1 MSDNKKYQENKGSR
15 GASSSREEKGGTAS
29 KRFKTSDSGTKES
42 KGFSS
47 SKGGSKEGKSFSSS
61 KGGSKEG
68 KSFSSSKYEKKAA
81 TPRRYR
87 GDDASP
93 QENRGGLGNTED
105 KNKVVENKKFTKER
119 TEINPRNNNVS
130 GEAQPQILRED
141 LIEGRNAVIEALKS
155 DRTIE
160 YILIAKGDLVGSI
173 SVVLALAKEKG
184 IVTKEVDRR
193 KLDEMSQT
201 SAHQGVMA
209 VVTPYKYFGLN
220 DIFEY
225 AKEKGEKPFIIILD
239 EIEDPHNFG
248 SIIRTAEVC
257 GAHGI
262 IIPKRRNVGA
272 TPIVYKTSAGA
283 IEHVK
288 IAKVTN
294 INAAIEEIKE
304 RGVWVYGADMEAEN
318 YIFDTDFTG
327 AVALVI
333 GSEGRGISKLT
344 KEKCDVLVKIP
355 MVGKITSLNASVAG
369 GIIMYEIMKQK
380 IR

>member
-1 MSDNKKYQENKGSR
+1 MEQYLEEIEQAIYGVKE
-15 GASSSREEKGGTAS
+15 SREFT
-29 KRFKTSDSGTKES
+29 
-42 KGFSS
+42 
-47 SKGGSKEGKSFSSS
+47 
-61 KGGSKEG
+61 
-68 KSFSSSKYEKKAA
+68 
-81 TPRRYR
+81 
-87 GDDASP
+87 
-93 QENRGGLGNTED
+93 GNKED
-105 KNKVVENKKFTKER
+105 KNKVSNRRTRQNEENVVPNNKATRVKS
-119 TEINPRNNNVS
+119 EIGPKNSNTS
-130 GEAQPQILRED
+130 GEIEPKTIRED

-155 DRTIE
+155 DRTVE
-160 YILIAKGDLVGSI
+160 YILIAKGDMVGSI

-201 SAHQGVMA
+201 SSHQGVIA
-209 VVTPYKYFGLN
+209 VVTPYKYFEIN
-220 DIFEY
+220 DIFKY
-225 AKEKGEKPFIIILD
+225 AEEKGEKPFIIVLD

-262 IIPKRRNVGA
+262 IIPKRKNVGA
-272 TPIVYKTSAGA
+272 TPTVYKTSAGA

-294 INAAIEEIKE
+294 INVAIEEIKK
-304 RGVWVYGADMEAEN
+304 RGVWVYGADMEGED
-318 YIFDTDFTG
+318 YIFNTDLTG

-333 GSEGRGISKLT
+333 GSEGRGIAKLT

-355 MVGKITSLNASVAG
+355 MVGKITSLNASVAA